1 MEEDGIDF
9 PVLQDL
15 GNGVARD
22 YGLVFRMPDELIDVY
37 LSAFKV
43 DLTRFNGDQSWQL
56 AIPATYVIAPDGAVA
71 FASVDP
77 DYTRRYEPSELLDV
91 LDLISGA

>member
-1 MEEDGIDF
+1 M
-9 PVLQDL
+9 LQDL

-22 YGLVFRMPDELIDVY
+22 YGLVFRMPDELVEVY

-56 AIPATYVIAPDGAVA
+56 AIPATYVVAQDGTVA

-77 DYTRRYEPSELLDV
+77 DYTRRFEPSEILGV
-91 LDLISGA
+91 LDGLSGD